1 MIYSIIIPVY
11 NVGDLLNE
19 CVESI
24 RCQTYL
30 DYEIILIDDGSTDN
44 SGKICDE
51 WAEKDNRI
59 RVIHKEN
66 GGLSDARN
74 VGIRA
79 AQGDYILFLDSDDYW
94 NSNDVLKKI
103 EDRIEFSHPDVLV
116 TNYCKDIDGA
126 ISEPYYSIGKNAPKK
141 NSIQFVIDNELW
153 RATACNKVVKTS
165 VIKDNELYF
174 VKGIN
179 AEDMDW
185 CARLA
190 AKADSI
196 DYLDV
201 VLFNYRFRSSSI
213 SHTTSSDGV
222 FQLSKNLYHVKDV
235 LDKAVESKKP
245 LLEAYLGYLVGVL
258 LFNIAQVSDKTERN
272 QLIIEAKP
280 LLPYLNK
287 SKSNKIQLINKI
299 QKIFGLNLTLKLLGL
314 KK

>member
-1 MIYSIIIPVY
+1 MAMNKKFYYSIIIPIY
-11 NVGDLLNE
+11 NINTFLCDCIESVLNQ
-19 CVESI
+19 SY
-24 RCQTYL
+24 RSL
-30 DYEIILIDDGSTDN
+30 EIILVDDGSIDG
-44 SGKICDE
+44 SEKLCDV
-51 WAEKDNRI
+51 WAEKDFRI
-59 RVIHKEN
+59 RVIHKQN

-74 VGIRA
+74 AGIKTA
-79 AQGDYILFLDSDDYW
+79 TGDYLLFVDGDDYW
-94 NSNDVLKKI
+94 HDNQVLEKI
-103 EDRIEFSHPDVLV
+103 HNRLSRTHPDVLV

-213 SHTTSSDGV
+213 
-222 FQLSKNLYHVKDV
+222 
-235 LDKAVESKKP
+235 
-245 LLEAYLGYLVGVL
+245 
-258 LFNIAQVSDKTERN
+258 
-272 QLIIEAKP
+272 LIKQKE
-280 LLPYLNK
+280 
-287 SKSNKIQLINKI
+287 IN
-299 QKIFGLNLTLKLLGL
+299 
-314 KK
+314 